1 MGHRSTELRRRRR
14 RRTGK
19 RTALISLAVA
29 AGLVA
34 GALGISTAM
43 ESSAVHDTA
52 ATSAVAGSVDGV
64 GGAMAGTI
72 ADDGTGQTGTAENAT
87 RAPGP
92 KRDQKAAPIKEI
104 PKDQPDRGL
113 VYAGLNLPAGDRCAG
128 SLEVTGGEL
137 CSHGPDAPPKD
148 VDIRKDVP
156 PVAAA
161 VAQPAPLTPP
171 ADAQPPSAADLVKGT
186 MPVLDA
192 ATKTLLADAAGD
204 QAVAAAPAAG
214 GQGVVCEGDG
224 SAGNRVQV
232 VYAHTPGNDRFAQYL
247 ASFKKWAADVDVIYN
262 ASAQETGGVR
272 HVRFVTES
280 DCSAS
285 VLNIQVSDAEMA
297 DFNTSNRAIAAQ
309 GLNRKDRK
317 YMIFADAK
325 VYCGIGTFA
334 GDERPGQDNLSNFG
348 PSYGRTDS
356 GCWGGHTAA
365 HELGHN
371 LGAVSNSAPN
381 SSKGGHCVDEWDIMC
396 YSDAPYYPAM
406 RTVCPDNASDMRL
419 DCRHDDYYHTDPAP
433 GSYLATHWNVANNRF
448 LIAGGGTGPTPDP
461 TRTPTGSPTPTNSP
475 TRSPS
480 PTATGGTPTPTGTPT
495 ATGSPTASP
504 TATNS
509 ASPTASPTGTP
520 TPTGSPTGTGTP
532 TPTGTPTA
540 TGTPSPTGSTT
551 PTPSPTASPTG
562 GTTGPVMTVSQ
573 VTQTSAVLSWPAV
586 NGASGYDVLLNG
598 QTIGTVRATVVGVVR
613 LAPDTSY
620 SVAVAV
626 RDAAGAVSK
635 PGRAA
640 AFRTSADA
648 GKPQPGTRYSLL
660 NGLTGQAAD
669 LWGSSLNDGTVAIA
683 YQRTGYANQKW
694 TFEDTGSGTLRIKS
708 VRSEKCLQLGGNPV
722 AGQYVAQRPCSDAAG
737 QKWRVTSAGGAV
749 VLTADGSELVLGASK
764 RWYYGGWLLELQ
776 KPNGQTY
783 QSWNLQK
790 TT

>member
-19 RTALISLAVA
+19 RGALIAVAVA

-43 ESSAVHDTA
+43 ESSAVRETA
-52 ATSAVAGSVDGV
+52 ATAVAGSADGV
-64 GGAMAGTI
+64 AGAMAGTI
-72 ADDGTGQTGTAENAT
+72 ADDGTGETGTAENAT
-87 RAPGP
+87 KAPGP

-137 CSHGPDAPPKD
+137 CSHGPDSPPKD

-161 VAQPAPLTPP
+161 AAQPAGLTPP
-171 ADAQPPSAADLVKGT
+171 ADAQPPAAADLVKGS
-186 MPVLDA
+186 MPILDA
-192 ATKTLLADAAGD
+192 AQKTLLADAAGD
-204 QAVAAAPAAG
+204 SGAAAAAPAAG
-214 GQGVVCEGDG
+214 GQAVVCEGDG

-232 VYAHTPGNDRFAQYL
+232 VYVHTPGNDRFAQYL

-285 VLNIQVSDAEMA
+285 VLNVQVSDAEMA
-297 DFNTSNRAIAAQ
+297 DFNSSNRAIAAQ

-334 GDERPGQDNLSNFG
+334 GDERAGQDNLSNFG

-381 SSKGGHCVDEWDIMC
+381 SSKAGHCVDEWDLMC

-419 DCRHDDYYHTDPAP
+419 DCRHDDYYHTSPAP

-475 TRSPS
+475 TRTPSPS
-480 PTATGGTPTPTGTPT
+480 PTATGSGTPTPTGTPT

-504 TATNS
+504 TATGS
-509 ASPTASPTGTP
+509 SSPTATP
-520 TPTGSPTGTGTP
+520 TPTGSPTGSGTP
-532 TPTGTPTA
+532 TP

-551 PTPSPTASPTG
+551 PSPTATPTG
-562 GTTGPVMTVSQ
+562 GSTGPATTVSQ

-586 NGASGYDVLLNG
+586 NGAGGYDVLLNG

-620 SVAVAV
+620 TVAVAV

-640 AFRTSADA
+640 TFRTAADA
-648 GKPQPGTRYSLL
+648 GKPQAGTRYTLV

-683 YQRTGYANQKW
+683 YRRTGYANQKW
-694 TFEDTGSGTLRIKS
+694 TFEDAGSGTLRIKS
-708 VRSEKCLQLGGNPV
+708 VRSDKCLQLGGNPV

-737 QKWRVTSAGGAV
+737 QKWQVGSSGGAV
-749 VLTADGSELVLGASK
+749 TLTAAGSDLVLGTSN

-776 KPNGQTY
+776 KPNGQAY

-790 TT
+790 SA